1 MVFDMTASTNSRKL
15 MLINPEFPKDVTT
28 TVIRGQTA
36 SATFEAKILEH
47 GRPAEYTY
55 QWFVDGVA
63 VEGATD
69 FSFTKD
75 DLTDSATYSVY
86 CEVSNKKGTVA
97 TRVATLD
104 VTQLYTPTLDPNY
117 PQNITIAIHNSITC
131 KVAFTEEGNPAEC
144 TYQWYKDGSA
154 ISGATKSSYT
164 FTPTDAATIKLY
176 CEVTNSVGIVRSRTA
191 TVNVTYLYLFNSGD
205 QCTDITGGWT
215 ADSTSK
221 TGSDSGA
228 PTITITDVM
237 QIYRAASSSK
247 KRGSVYPNQNYIDFT
262 KYKTLCAVTTTQS
275 AQGECMMNITTKSG
289 SGYESGVIANLNL
302 ANTAAGTWSLDVTS
316 INKSAYFYI
325 STVASDD
332 KSVDCRIK
340 QLYLK

>member
-55 QWFVDGVA
+55 QWYVNGTT
-63 VEGATD
+63 VEGATGESYTMD
-69 FSFTKD
+69 N
-75 DLTDSATYSVY
+75 LTDSATYSVY

-154 ISGATKSSYT
+154 ISGATNSSYT

-205 QCTDITGGWT
+205 QCTDITGGWK

-247 KRGSVYPNQNYIDFT
+247 KRGSVYPNKNYIDFT

-325 STVASDD
+325 STVGSDG
-332 KSVDCRIK
+332 KSVNCSIK